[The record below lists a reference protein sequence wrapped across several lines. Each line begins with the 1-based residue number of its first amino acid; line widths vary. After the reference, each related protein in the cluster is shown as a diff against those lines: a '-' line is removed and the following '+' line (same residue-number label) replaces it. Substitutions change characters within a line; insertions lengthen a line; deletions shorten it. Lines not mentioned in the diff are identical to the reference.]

1 MPYDSKIHHRQS
13 IRLPDYDY
21 SQCGTYYVTV
31 CTQNRM
37 CLFGNVVDGEMV
49 LYDYGIIAHE
59 CWGQIPQHFNDARLH
74 EFVVMPN
81 HIHGIIEIASS
92 AGANTENTVAD
103 TTETMRANLKT
114 AGATGTDVGAKNFSP
129 LPTTDISPLPITNIS
144 STPVTATPP
153 KTPKGTSRTIGS
165 IVRGFKIGVTKRI
178 GFSVWQRNYYEHII
192 RGNDEYT
199 YITEY
204 IKNNPSKWEEDKLWT
219 K

>member
-1 MPYDSKIHHRQS
+1 MSYDSKIHHRQS
-13 IRLPDYDY
+13 VRLPDYDY
-21 SQCGTYYVTV
+21 SQCGAYYVTV

-49 LYDYGIIAHE
+49 LYDYGIVAQE

-74 EFVVMPN
+74 KFVVMPN

-92 AGANTENTVAD
+92 A
-103 TTETMRANLKT
+103 
-114 AGATGTDVGAKNFSP
+114 
-129 LPTTDISPLPITNIS
+129 DISPLPTTNIS

-165 IVRGFKIGVTKRI
+165 IVCGFKIGVTKRI